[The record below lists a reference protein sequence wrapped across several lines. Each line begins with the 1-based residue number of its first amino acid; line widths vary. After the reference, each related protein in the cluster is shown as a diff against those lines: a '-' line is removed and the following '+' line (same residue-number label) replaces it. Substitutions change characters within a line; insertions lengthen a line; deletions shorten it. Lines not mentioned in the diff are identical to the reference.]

1 MLEHSAGGH
10 GSGLDGLDGAGFS
23 EALAVACA
31 KSGIVMV
38 QRDMF

>member
-23 EALAVACA
+23 EALAVVCA